1 MDDSQIWY
9 RFAKNSA
16 QTDGLFFISK
26 FSGFAS
32 QHTERGGG
40 NTAWQQSY
48 PPGRL
53 LCWAP
58 GLHLL
63 PQYSSCLVFYLT
75 WCFIS
80 SSCSSPL
87 TLKRVCV
94 HTGMCLKSQISESV
108 SLWFLWS
115 SLVWKG
121 RRGSDLAASL
131 CPCAA
136 SATSPVKRQVIR
148 IIRGKELLCYWKSP
162 GCSGAAVYLCVFSQA
177 AAGSCSVQQ
186 LLTHSQEAAFHL
198 LNCPIFTSEM
208 EWAELLTMGRVC
220 ARVLS
225 FSLSCRWKR
234 MPHTAHTTA
243 FKQVNFLCGGDSNET
258 INQ

>member
-1 MDDSQIWY
+1 MDYSLFQSFQALPPSTLNVEEATLPDSRATHQ
-9 RFAKNSA
+9 
-16 QTDGLFFISK
+16 
-26 FSGFAS
+26 
-32 QHTERGGG
+32 GGSCAEPQDSIYCH
-40 NTAWQQSY
+40 NTAPAWFFT
-48 PPGRL
+48 L
-53 LCWAP
+53 LDVLSAP
-58 GLHLL
+58 AAVSHSLW
-63 PQYSSCLVFYLT
+63 SVC
-75 WCFIS
+75 
-80 SSCSSPL
+80 
-87 TLKRVCV
+87 VCV

-121 RRGSDLAASL
+121 RRRSDLAALL

-162 GCSGAAVYLCVFSQA
+162 GSSGAAVYLCVFSQA

-225 FSLSCRWKR
+225 FSLRCRWKR
-234 MPHTAHTTA
+234 MPHTAHTAA
-243 FKQVNFLCGGDSNET
+243 FKQMNFLCGGDSNET